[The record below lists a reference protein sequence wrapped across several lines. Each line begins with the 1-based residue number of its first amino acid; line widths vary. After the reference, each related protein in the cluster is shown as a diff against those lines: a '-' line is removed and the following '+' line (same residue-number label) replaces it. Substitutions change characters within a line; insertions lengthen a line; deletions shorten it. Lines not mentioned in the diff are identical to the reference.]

1 MKYTTILI
9 DADDTL
15 LDFKRAERDALKK
28 TLESFSIHPSE
39 DVISTYSEINDGY
52 WKLLEKGGVT
62 KEALRV
68 RRFKD
73 LCTHFGFDKNAE
85 QMAGLYEK
93 TLGTMTYLLDGAFE
107 LCRDLSGAY
116 RLYIVTNG
124 IKEVQMGRLYNSDIK
139 DLFIT
144 AFVSE
149 EMGSEKPRVEYFDA
163 VAERI
168 PDFNKSQTVIIGDSL
183 SSDIKGGINYGID
196 TCWYN
201 PKNKEIPNGMEITYV
216 VDSFDGI
223 RELLLK

>member
-15 LDFKRAERDALKK
+15 LDFKRAEHDALTK
-28 TLESFSIHPSE
+28 TLESFSIEPS
-39 DVISTYSEINDGY
+39 DLVTSVYSEINDGY
-52 WKLLEKGGVT
+52 WKLLEKGGIT

-68 RRFKD
+68 RRFED
-73 LCTHFGFDKNAE
+73 LCTHFGFNKNAE
-85 QMAGLYEK
+85 RMASIYEK
-93 TLGTMTYLLDGAFE
+93 TLGTMTYLLNGALE
-107 LCRDLSGAY
+107 LCRDLSSRY

-124 IKEVQMGRLYNSDIK
+124 IKDVQMGRLYNSEIK

-168 PDFNKSQTVIIGDSL
+168 PEFDKEKTIIIGDSL

-201 PKNKEIPNGMEITYV
+201 PKNKAAPKDMEITYIV
-216 VDSFDGI
+216 NSFDDI
-223 RELLLK
+223 RKLLLE